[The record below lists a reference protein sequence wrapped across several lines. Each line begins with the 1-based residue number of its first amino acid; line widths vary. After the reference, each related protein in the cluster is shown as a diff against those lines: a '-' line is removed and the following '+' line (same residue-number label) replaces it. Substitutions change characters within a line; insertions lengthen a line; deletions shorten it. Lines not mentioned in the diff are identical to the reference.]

1 MHRVT
6 GNLELAALNSDLAV
20 AYLDDA
26 AEECSAIVD
35 RLEDCLASVR
45 ELRRSIMTAEYGGED
60 IP

>member
-6 GNLELAALNSDLAV
+6 GNLELAALNSDLAA

-26 AEECSAIVD
+26 VAECSAIVD
-35 RLEDCLASVR
+35 RLDDCLASVR
-45 ELRRSIMTAEYGGED
+45 ELKRSIMPAECGAED